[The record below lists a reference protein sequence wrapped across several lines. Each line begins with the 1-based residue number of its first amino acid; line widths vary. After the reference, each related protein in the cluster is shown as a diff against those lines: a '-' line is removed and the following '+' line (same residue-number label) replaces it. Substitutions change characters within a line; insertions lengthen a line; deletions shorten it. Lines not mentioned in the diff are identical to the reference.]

1 MQWAPLILSHFGEGG
16 KGKAGSQL
24 SEKEPREVCR
34 SQSGLGTFREF
45 ESSSGRL
52 ELGTGGKSG
61 RWRDLTRDRIRRA
74 L

>member
-16 KGKAGSQL
+16 QGKAGSQF
-24 SEKEPREVCR
+24 SEKKETREGCR
-34 SQSGLGTFREF
+34 NQSRLGTFREF

-61 RWRDLTRDRIRRA
+61 RW
-74 L
+74 